1 MEKIDLMKGFDIENM
16 DETSVK
22 TIKLI
27 ETALNDG
34 LESMVK
40 GLNNDEVIGNM
51 KKAIDELK
59 SMKANTEL
67 ADRIEAIEQKM
78 IEINAQKTGKEK
90 GMSKTVKFEE
100 AFKSHMTT
108 DGKGYKYVDFKSA
121 LRGGQVKIELDKK
134 DATTIM
140 GNGATTRVEIDK
152 NISTPIYQPWLFTVA
167 NVTRTTS
174 PTVIYVDKSAPEGTP
189 AFVAEGGAKP
199 LISWEYEPKT
209 VNVKKVAAVSKFT
222 TEVATDIDGF
232 VTELTRDL
240 ASQIRA
246 KSENDILSGDGAG
259 GGIVGVESNMPGY
272 TLDTIKVANP
282 NTFDAIVAAATQI
295 KSSAMGAFTPT
306 HAVLNPQDVANMKL
320 AKNTNGDYVMPW
332 EFEGNPLELKIV
344 ESANRPVG
352 SLIVGDFKY
361 LNIKEYVDMELIF
374 GHENDDI
381 RKNLMT
387 VVAETRFA
395 PYIKTAEKYAFVS
408 DTIANITTAIKK
420 A

>member
-1 MEKIDLMKGFDIENM
+1 MIDLKKYFDIENM
-16 DETSVK
+16 DEVSVK
-22 TIKLI
+22 TIEAI
-27 ETALNDG
+27 EKSLNEG
-34 LESMVK
+34 FE
-40 GLNNDEVIGNM
+40 NM
-51 KKAIDELK
+51 KKGLSHEESFKKVNDAIDELK
-59 SMKANTEL
+59 SMNATKEMT
-67 ADRIEAIEQKM
+67 DRIEAIEKKM
-78 IEINAQKTGKEK
+78 IELNAQKTGEK
-90 GMSKTVKFEE
+90 TMSKTAKFEE
-100 AFKSHMTT
+100 AFKSHITT
-108 DGKGYKYVDFKSA
+108 DGKGYKYLDFKSA

-140 GNGATTRVEIDK
+140 GNGATTRVEVDK

-189 AFVAEGGAKP
+189 AFVAEGGTKP

-222 TEVATDIDGF
+222 TEVATDIEGF

-246 KSENDILSGDGAG
+246 KSENDILSGTGAG

-272 TLDTIKVANP
+272 TLDTIKVNNP
-282 NTFDAIVAAATQI
+282 NTFDAIIAAATQV

-332 EFEGNPLELKIV
+332 EFEGNPLELKVV

-352 SLIVGDFKY
+352 SLIVGDFQY

-408 DTIANITTAIKK
+408 DTIANITTAIKN

>member
-1 MEKIDLMKGFDIENM
+1 MIDLKKYFDIENM
-16 DETSVK
+16 DEVSVK
-22 TIKLI
+22 TIEAI
-27 ETALNDG
+27 EKSLNEG
-34 LESMVK
+34 LE
-40 GLNNDEVIGNM
+40 DM
-51 KKAIDELK
+51 KKGFNHEESFTKVNEAIEELK
-59 SMKANTEL
+59 SMNATKEMTE
-67 ADRIEAIEQKM
+67 RIEAIEKKM
-78 IEINAQKTGKEK
+78 IELNAQKAGEK
-90 GMSKTVKFEE
+90 TMSKTAKFEE

-140 GNGATTRVEIDK
+140 GNGATTRVEVDK
-152 NISTPIYQPWLFTVA
+152 NISTPIYQPWLFAVA

-174 PTVIYVDKSAPEGTP
+174 PTIIYVDKSAPEGTP
-189 AFVAEGGAKP
+189 AFVAEGGTKP

-272 TLDTIKVANP
+272 TLSTIKVANP

-352 SLIVGDFKY
+352 SLIVGDFQY

>member
-1 MEKIDLMKGFDIENM
+1 MEKIDLKKGFDIEKM

-22 TIKLI
+22 TIELI
-27 ETALNDG
+27 EASINEGFENLA
-34 LESMVK
+34 K
-40 GLNNDEVIGNM
+40 GLNNNEAIENV
-51 KKAIDELK
+51 KKAIEELK
-59 SMKANTEL
+59 GMQANTEL
-67 ADRIEAIEQKM
+67 ADRIEAIEKKM
-78 IEINAQKTGKEK
+78 IELNAQKTGEK
-90 GMSKTVKFEE
+90 TMSKTAKFEE
-100 AFKSHMTT
+100 AFKSHITT

-140 GNGATTRVEIDK
+140 GNGATTRVEVDK

-189 AFVAEGGAKP
+189 AFVAEGGTKP

-232 VTELTRDL
+232 ITELTRDL

-246 KSENDILSGDGAG
+246 KSENDILSGTGAG

-272 TLDTIKVANP
+272 TLDTIKVNNP
-282 NTFDAIVAAATQI
+282 NTFDAIIAAATQV

-332 EFEGNPLELKIV
+332 EFEGNPLELKVV

-352 SLIVGDFKY
+352 SLIVGDFQY

-408 DTIANITTAIKK
+408 DTIANITTAIKN

>member
-1 MEKIDLMKGFDIENM
+1 MIDLKKYFDIENM
-16 DETSVK
+16 DEVSVK
-22 TIKLI
+22 TIEAI
-27 ETALNDG
+27 EKSLNDG
-34 LESMVK
+34 LE
-40 GLNNDEVIGNM
+40 DM
-51 KKAIDELK
+51 KKGFSHEESFTKVNEAIEELK
-59 SMKANTEL
+59 SMNATKEMTE
-67 ADRIEAIEQKM
+67 RIEAIEKKM
-78 IEINAQKTGKEK
+78 IELNAQKAGEK
-90 GMSKTVKFEE
+90 VMSKTAKFEE
-100 AFKSHMTT
+100 AFKSYTT
-108 DGKGYKYVDFKSA
+108 IDNKGYKYVDFKSA

-140 GNGATTRVEIDK
+140 GNGATTRVEVDK

-272 TLDTIKVANP
+272 TLETIKVANP
-282 NTFDAIVAAATQI
+282 NTFDAIIAAATQV

-332 EFEGNPLELKIV
+332 EFEGNPLELKVV

-352 SLIVGDFKY
+352 SLIVGDFQY

-408 DTIANITTAIKK
+408 DTISNITTAIKK

>member
-1 MEKIDLMKGFDIENM
+1 MIDLKKYFDIENM
-16 DETSVK
+16 DEVSVK
-22 TIKLI
+22 TIEAI
-27 ETALNDG
+27 EKSLNEG
-34 LESMVK
+34 FE
-40 GLNNDEVIGNM
+40 NM
-51 KKAIDELK
+51 KKGLSHEESFAKVNDAIDELK
-59 SMKANTEL
+59 SMNATKEMTE
-67 ADRIEAIEQKM
+67 RIEAIEKKM
-78 IEINAQKTGKEK
+78 IELNAQKTGEK
-90 GMSKTVKFEE
+90 TMSKTAKFEE
-100 AFKSHMTT
+100 AFKSHITT
-108 DGKGYKYVDFKSA
+108 DGKGYKYLDFKSA

-140 GNGATTRVEIDK
+140 GNGAATRVEVDK

-189 AFVAEGGAKP
+189 AFVAEGGTKP

-222 TEVATDIDGF
+222 TEVATDIEGF

-246 KSENDILSGDGAG
+246 KSENDILSGTGAG

-272 TLDTIKVANP
+272 TLDTIKVNNP
-282 NTFDAIVAAATQI
+282 NTFDAIIAAATQV

-332 EFEGNPLELKIV
+332 EFEGNPLELKVV

-352 SLIVGDFKY
+352 SLIVGDFQY

-408 DTIANITTAIKK
+408 DTIDNITTAIKK

>member
-1 MEKIDLMKGFDIENM
+1 MIDLKKYFDIENM
-16 DETSVK
+16 DEVSVK
-22 TIKLI
+22 TIEAI
-27 ETALNDG
+27 EKALNEG
-34 LESMVK
+34 LE
-40 GLNNDEVIGNM
+40 NM
-51 KKAIDELK
+51 KKGLSHEESFKKVNDAIEELK
-59 SMKANTEL
+59 SMNATKDMTE
-67 ADRIEAIEQKM
+67 RIEAIEKKM
-78 IEINAQKTGKEK
+78 IELNAQKAGEK
-90 GMSKTVKFEE
+90 TMSKTAKFEE

-121 LRGGQVKIELDKK
+121 LQGGQVKIELDKK

-140 GNGATTRVEIDK
+140 GNGATTRVEVDK
-152 NISTPIYQPWLFTVA
+152 NISTPIYQPWLFSVA

-174 PTVIYVDKSAPEGTP
+174 PTVYYVDKSAPEGTP
-189 AFVAEGGAKP
+189 AFVAEGGTKP

-222 TEVATDIDGF
+222 TEVATDIEGF

-272 TLDTIKVANP
+272 TLGTIKVNNP
-282 NTFDAIVAAATQI
+282 NTFDAIIAAATQV

-320 AKNTNGDYVMPW
+320 AKNVNGDYVMPW
-332 EFEGNPLELKIV
+332 EFEGNPLELKVV

-408 DTIANITTAIKK
+408 DTIANITTAIKQ

>member
-1 MEKIDLMKGFDIENM
+1 MEKIDLKKGFDIEKM

-22 TIKLI
+22 TIELI
-27 ETALNDG
+27 EASINEG
-34 LESMVK
+34 LENLAK
-40 GLNNDEVIGNM
+40 GLKNNEAIENV
-51 KKAIDELK
+51 KKAIEELK
-59 SMKANTEL
+59 GMQANTEL
-67 ADRIEAIEQKM
+67 VDRIEAIEKKM
-78 IEINAQKTGKEK
+78 IELNAQKTGEK
-90 GMSKTVKFEE
+90 TMSKTAKFEE
-100 AFKSHMTT
+100 AFKSHITT
-108 DGKGYKYVDFKSA
+108 DGKGYKYLDFKSA
-121 LRGGQVKIELDKK
+121 LRSGQVKIELDKK

-140 GNGATTRVEIDK
+140 GNGATTRVEVDK

-189 AFVAEGGAKP
+189 AFVAEGGTKP

-222 TEVATDIDGF
+222 TEVATDIEGF

-246 KSENDILSGDGAG
+246 KSENDILSGTGAG

-272 TLDTIKVANP
+272 TLDTIKVNNP
-282 NTFDAIVAAATQI
+282 NTFDAIIAAATQV

-332 EFEGNPLELKIV
+332 EFEGNPLELKVV

-352 SLIVGDFKY
+352 SLIVGDFQY

>member
-1 MEKIDLMKGFDIENM
+1 MEKIDLKKGFDIEKM

-22 TIKLI
+22 TIELI
-27 ETALNDG
+27 EASINEG
-34 LESMVK
+34 LENLAK
-40 GLNNDEVIGNM
+40 GLNNNEAIENV
-51 KKAIDELK
+51 KKAIEELK
-59 SMKANTEL
+59 GMQANTEL
-67 ADRIEAIEQKM
+67 ADRIEAIEKKM
-78 IEINAQKTGKEK
+78 IELNAQKTGEK
-90 GMSKTVKFEE
+90 TMSKTAKFEE
-100 AFKSHMTT
+100 AFKSHITT

-140 GNGATTRVEIDK
+140 GNGATTRVEVDK

-189 AFVAEGGAKP
+189 AFVAEGGTKP

-232 VTELTRDL
+232 ITELTRDL

-246 KSENDILSGDGAG
+246 KSENDILSGTGAG

-272 TLDTIKVANP
+272 TLDTIKVNNP
-282 NTFDAIVAAATQI
+282 NTFDAIIAAATQV

-332 EFEGNPLELKIV
+332 EFEGNPLELKVV

-352 SLIVGDFKY
+352 SLIVGDFQY

-408 DTIANITTAIKK
+408 DTIANITTAIKN

>member
-1 MEKIDLMKGFDIENM
+1 MIDLKKYFDIENM
-16 DETSVK
+16 DEVSVK
-22 TIKLI
+22 TIEAI
-27 ETALNDG
+27 EKSLNDG
-34 LESMVK
+34 LEDMKK
-40 GLNNDEVIGNM
+40 GLSYEESFKKVND
-51 KKAIDELK
+51 AIDELK
-59 SMKANTEL
+59 SMNATKEMT
-67 ADRIEAIEQKM
+67 DRIEAIEKKM
-78 IEINAQKTGKEK
+78 IELNAQKTGEK
-90 GMSKTVKFEE
+90 TMSKTAKFEE
-100 AFKSHMTT
+100 AFKSHITT
-108 DGKGYKYVDFKSA
+108 DGKGYKYLDFKSA

-140 GNGATTRVEIDK
+140 GNGATTRVEVDK

-189 AFVAEGGAKP
+189 AFVAEGGTKP

-222 TEVATDIDGF
+222 TEVATDIEGF

-246 KSENDILSGDGAG
+246 KSENDILSGTGAG

-272 TLDTIKVANP
+272 TLDTIKVNNP
-282 NTFDAIVAAATQI
+282 NTFDAIIAAATQV

-320 AKNTNGDYVMPW
+320 AKNTNGNYVMPW
-332 EFEGNPLELKIV
+332 EFEGNPLELKVV

-408 DTIANITTAIKK
+408 DTISNITTAIKK

>member
-1 MEKIDLMKGFDIENM
+1 MEKIDLKKGFDIEKM

-22 TIKLI
+22 TIELI
-27 ETALNDG
+27 EAAINEG
-34 LESMVK
+34 LENLAK
-40 GLNNDEVIGNM
+40 GLKNNEAIENV
-51 KKAIDELK
+51 KKAIEELK
-59 SMKANTEL
+59 GMQANTEL
-67 ADRIEAIEQKM
+67 VDRIEAIEKKM
-78 IEINAQKTGKEK
+78 IELNAQKTGEK
-90 GMSKTVKFEE
+90 TMSKTAKFEE
-100 AFKSHMTT
+100 AFKSHITT

-140 GNGATTRVEIDK
+140 GNGATTRIEVDK
-152 NISTPIYQPWLFTVA
+152 NISTPIYQPWLFAVA

-189 AFVAEGGAKP
+189 AFVAEGGTKP

-222 TEVATDIDGF
+222 TEVATDIEGF

-246 KSENDILSGDGAG
+246 KSENDILSGTGAG

-272 TLDTIKVANP
+272 TLDTIKVNNP
-282 NTFDAIVAAATQI
+282 NTFDAIIAAATQV

-306 HAVLNPQDVANMKL
+306 HAVLNPQDVTNMKL

-332 EFEGNPLELKIV
+332 EFEGNPLVLKVV

-352 SLIVGDFKY
+352 SLIVGDFQY

-408 DTIANITTAIKK
+408 DTIANITTAIKN

>member
-1 MEKIDLMKGFDIENM
+1 MIDLKKYFDIENM
-16 DETSVK
+16 DEVSVK
-22 TIKLI
+22 TIEAI
-27 ETALNDG
+27 EKSLNDG
-34 LESMVK
+34 LEDMKK
-40 GLNNDEVIGNM
+40 GLSYEESFKKVND
-51 KKAIDELK
+51 AIDELK
-59 SMKANTEL
+59 SMNATKEL
-67 ADRIEAIEQKM
+67 TDRIEAIEKKM
-78 IEINAQKTGKEK
+78 IELNAQKTGGKT
-90 GMSKTVKFEE
+90 MSKTAKFEE
-100 AFKSHMTT
+100 AFKSHMII
-108 DGKGYKYVDFKSA
+108 DGKGYKYIDFKSA

-140 GNGATTRVEIDK
+140 GNGATTRVEVDK
-152 NISTPIYQPWLFTVA
+152 NISTPIYQPWLFAVA

-189 AFVAEGGAKP
+189 AFVAEGGTKP

-246 KSENDILSGDGAG
+246 KSENDILSGTGAD

-272 TLDTIKVANP
+272 TLDTIKVNNP
-282 NTFDAIVAAATQI
+282 NTFDAIIAAATQV

-306 HAVLNPQDVANMKL
+306 HAVLNPQDVTNMKL

-332 EFEGNPLELKIV
+332 EFEGNPLVLKVV

-352 SLIVGDFKY
+352 SLIVGDFQY

-374 GHENDDI
+374 GHEMDDI

-408 DTIANITTAIKK
+408 DTIANITTAIKN

>member
-1 MEKIDLMKGFDIENM
+1 MEKIDLKKGFDIEKM

-22 TIKLI
+22 TIELI
-27 ETALNDG
+27 EAAINEG
-34 LESMVK
+34 LENLAK
-40 GLNNDEVIGNM
+40 GLKNNEAIENV
-51 KKAIDELK
+51 KKAIEELK
-59 SMKANTEL
+59 GMQANTEL
-67 ADRIEAIEQKM
+67 VDRIEAIEKKM
-78 IEINAQKTGKEK
+78 IELNAQKTGEK
-90 GMSKTVKFEE
+90 TMSKTAKFEE
-100 AFKSHMTT
+100 AFKSHITI

-140 GNGATTRVEIDK
+140 GNGATTRVEVDK

-189 AFVAEGGAKP
+189 AFVAEGGTKP

-222 TEVATDIDGF
+222 TEVATDIEGF

-246 KSENDILSGDGAG
+246 KSENDILSGTGAG

-272 TLDTIKVANP
+272 TLDTIKVNNP
-282 NTFDAIVAAATQI
+282 NTFDAIIAAATQV

-332 EFEGNPLELKIV
+332 EFEGNPLELKVV

-352 SLIVGDFKY
+352 SLIVGDFQY

-408 DTIANITTAIKK
+408 DTIDNITTAIKK

>member
-1 MEKIDLMKGFDIENM
+1 MIDLKKYFDIENM
-16 DETSVK
+16 DEVSVK
-22 TIKLI
+22 TIEAI
-27 ETALNDG
+27 EKSLNEG
-34 LESMVK
+34 FE
-40 GLNNDEVIGNM
+40 NM
-51 KKAIDELK
+51 KKGLSHEESFAKVNDAIDELK
-59 SMKANTEL
+59 SMNATKEMTE
-67 ADRIEAIEQKM
+67 RIEAIEKKM
-78 IEINAQKTGKEK
+78 IELNAQKTGEK
-90 GMSKTVKFEE
+90 TMSKTAKFEE
-100 AFKSHMTT
+100 AFKSHMTI

-140 GNGATTRVEIDK
+140 GNGATTRVEVDK
-152 NISTPIYQPWLFTVA
+152 NISTPIYQPWLFAVA

-189 AFVAEGGAKP
+189 AFVVEGGAKP

-222 TEVATDIDGF
+222 TEVATDIEGF

-272 TLDTIKVANP
+272 TLNTIKVANP
-282 NTFDAIVAAATQI
+282 NTFDAIIAAATQV

-332 EFEGNPLELKIV
+332 EFEGNPLELKVV

>member
-1 MEKIDLMKGFDIENM
+1 MIDLKKYFDIENM
-16 DETSVK
+16 DEVSVK
-22 TIKLI
+22 TIEAI
-27 ETALNDG
+27 EKSLNEGFED
-34 LESMVK
+34 MKK
-40 GLNNDEVIGNM
+40 GLNYEESFTKVND
-51 KKAIDELK
+51 AIDELK
-59 SMKANTEL
+59 SMNVTKEMTE
-67 ADRIEAIEQKM
+67 RIEAIEKRM
-78 IEINAQKTGKEK
+78 IELNAQKTGEK
-90 GMSKTVKFEE
+90 AMSKTAKFEE

-140 GNGATTRVEIDK
+140 GNGATTRVEVDK
-152 NISTPIYQPWLFTVA
+152 NISTPIYQPWLFAVA

-222 TEVATDIDGF
+222 TEVATDIEGF

-272 TLDTIKVANP
+272 TLGTIKVNNP
-282 NTFDAIVAAATQI
+282 NTFDAIIAAATQV

-320 AKNTNGDYVMPW
+320 AKNVNGDYVMPW
-332 EFEGNPLELKIV
+332 EFEGNPLELKVV

-352 SLIVGDFKY
+352 SLIVGDFQY

-408 DTIANITTAIKK
+408 DTIANITAAIKQD
-420 A
+420 

>member
-1 MEKIDLMKGFDIENM
+1 MIDLKKHFDIKNM
-16 DETSVK
+16 DEVSVK
-22 TIKLI
+22 TIEAI
-27 ETALNDG
+27 EKALNEG
-34 LESMVK
+34 LEDMKK
-40 GLNNDEVIGNM
+40 GLSHEESFAKVND
-51 KKAIDELK
+51 AIEELK
-59 SMKANTEL
+59 SMNATKDMTE
-67 ADRIEAIEQKM
+67 RIEAIEKKM
-78 IEINAQKTGKEK
+78 IELNAQKAGEK
-90 GMSKTVKFEE
+90 TMSKTAKFEE
-100 AFKSHMTT
+100 AFKSHMST
-108 DGKGYKYVDFKSA
+108 DNKGYKYVDFKSA
-121 LRGGQVKIELDKK
+121 LQGGQVKIELDKK

-140 GNGATTRVEIDK
+140 GNGATTRVEVDK
-152 NISTPIYQPWLFTVA
+152 NISTPIYQPWLFSVA

-174 PTVIYVDKSAPEGTP
+174 PTVYYVDKSAPEGTP
-189 AFVAEGGAKP
+189 AFVAEGGTKP

-222 TEVATDIDGF
+222 TEVATDIEGF

-272 TLDTIKVANP
+272 TLDTIKVNNP
-282 NTFDAIVAAATQI
+282 NTFDAIIAAATQV

-320 AKNTNGDYVMPW
+320 AKNVNGDYVMPW
-332 EFEGNPLELKIV
+332 EFEGNPLELKVV

-408 DTIANITTAIKK
+408 DTIANITTAIKQ

>member
-1 MEKIDLMKGFDIENM
+1 MEKIDLKKGFDIEKM

-22 TIKLI
+22 TIELI
-27 ETALNDG
+27 EASINEG
-34 LESMVK
+34 LENLAK
-40 GLNNDEVIGNM
+40 GLKNNEAIENV
-51 KKAIDELK
+51 KKAIEELK
-59 SMKANTEL
+59 GMQANTEL
-67 ADRIEAIEQKM
+67 VDRIEAIEKKM
-78 IEINAQKTGKEK
+78 IELNAQKTGEK
-90 GMSKTVKFEE
+90 TMSKTAKFEE
-100 AFKSHMTT
+100 AFKSHITT

-140 GNGATTRVEIDK
+140 GNGATTRVEVDK

-189 AFVAEGGAKP
+189 AFVAEGGTKP

-222 TEVATDIDGF
+222 TEVATDIEGF

-246 KSENDILSGDGAG
+246 KSENDILSGTGAD

-272 TLDTIKVANP
+272 TLDTIKVNNP
-282 NTFDAIVAAATQI
+282 NTFDAIIAAATQV

-332 EFEGNPLELKIV
+332 EFEGNPLELKVV

-352 SLIVGDFKY
+352 SLIVGDFQY

>member
-1 MEKIDLMKGFDIENM
+1 MEKIDLKKGFDIEKM

-22 TIKLI
+22 TIELI
-27 ETALNDG
+27 EASINEG
-34 LESMVK
+34 LENLAK
-40 GLNNDEVIGNM
+40 GLKNNEAIENV
-51 KKAIDELK
+51 KKTIEELK
-59 SMKANTEL
+59 GMQANTEL
-67 ADRIEAIEQKM
+67 VDRIEAIEKKM
-78 IEINAQKTGKEK
+78 IELNAQKTGEK
-90 GMSKTVKFEE
+90 TMSKIAKFEE
-100 AFKSHMTT
+100 AFKSHITI

-140 GNGATTRVEIDK
+140 GNGATTRVEVDK

-189 AFVAEGGAKP
+189 AFVAEGGTKP

-222 TEVATDIDGF
+222 TEVATDIEGF

-246 KSENDILSGDGAG
+246 KSENDILSGTGAD

-272 TLDTIKVANP
+272 TLDTIKVNNP
-282 NTFDAIVAAATQI
+282 NTFDAIIAAATQV

-332 EFEGNPLELKIV
+332 EFEGNPLELKVV

-352 SLIVGDFKY
+352 SLIVGDFQY

>member
-1 MEKIDLMKGFDIENM
+1 MIDLKKYFDIENM
-16 DETSVK
+16 DEVSVK
-22 TIKLI
+22 TIEAI
-27 ETALNDG
+27 EKSLNDG
-34 LESMVK
+34 LEDMKK
-40 GLNNDEVIGNM
+40 GLSYEESFKKVND
-51 KKAIDELK
+51 AIDELK
-59 SMKANTEL
+59 SMNATKEMT
-67 ADRIEAIEQKM
+67 DRIEAIEKKM
-78 IEINAQKTGKEK
+78 IELNAQKTGEK
-90 GMSKTVKFEE
+90 TMSKTAKFEE
-100 AFKSHMTT
+100 AFKSHITT
-108 DGKGYKYVDFKSA
+108 DGKGYKYLDFKSA

-134 DATTIM
+134 DAATIM
-140 GNGATTRVEIDK
+140 GNGATTRVEVDK

-189 AFVAEGGAKP
+189 AFVAEGGTKP

-222 TEVATDIDGF
+222 TEVATDIEGF

-246 KSENDILSGDGAG
+246 KSENDILSGTGAG

-272 TLDTIKVANP
+272 TLDTIKVNNP
-282 NTFDAIVAAATQI
+282 NTFDAIIAAATQV

-332 EFEGNPLELKIV
+332 EFEGNPLELKVV

-352 SLIVGDFKY
+352 SLIVGDFQY

-408 DTIANITTAIKK
+408 DTISNITTAIKK

>member
-1 MEKIDLMKGFDIENM
+1 MIDLKKHFDIENM
-16 DETSVK
+16 DEVSVK
-22 TIKLI
+22 TIEAI
-27 ETALNDG
+27 EKSLNEGFED
-34 LESMVK
+34 MKK
-40 GLNNDEVIGNM
+40 GLNYEESFTKVNDAIG
-51 KKAIDELK
+51 ELK
-59 SMKANTEL
+59 SMNVTKEMTE
-67 ADRIEAIEQKM
+67 RIEAIEKKM
-78 IEINAQKTGKEK
+78 IELNAQKTGEK
-90 GMSKTVKFEE
+90 AMSKTAKFEE

-140 GNGATTRVEIDK
+140 GNGATTRVEVDK
-152 NISTPIYQPWLFTVA
+152 NISTPIYQPWLFAVA

-222 TEVATDIDGF
+222 TEVATDIEGF

-259 GGIVGVESNMPGY
+259 GGIVGVEINMPGY
-272 TLDTIKVANP
+272 TLGTIKVNNP
-282 NTFDAIVAAATQI
+282 NTFDAIIAAATQV

-320 AKNTNGDYVMPW
+320 AKNVNGDYVMPW
-332 EFEGNPLELKIV
+332 EFEGNPLELKVV

-352 SLIVGDFKY
+352 SLIVGDFQY

-408 DTIANITTAIKK
+408 DTIANITTAIKQ

>member
-1 MEKIDLMKGFDIENM
+1 MEKIDLKKGFDIEKM

-22 TIKLI
+22 TIELI
-27 ETALNDG
+27 EASINEG
-34 LESMVK
+34 LENLAK
-40 GLNNDEVIGNM
+40 GLKNNEAIENV
-51 KKAIDELK
+51 KKAIEELK
-59 SMKANTEL
+59 GMQANTEL
-67 ADRIEAIEQKM
+67 VDRIEAIEKKM
-78 IEINAQKTGKEK
+78 IELNAQKTGEK
-90 GMSKTVKFEE
+90 TMSKTAKFEE
-100 AFKSHMTT
+100 AFKSHITI

-140 GNGATTRVEIDK
+140 GNGATTRVEVDK

-189 AFVAEGGAKP
+189 AFVAEGGTKP

-222 TEVATDIDGF
+222 TEVATDIEGF

-246 KSENDILSGDGAG
+246 KSENDILSGTGAG

-272 TLDTIKVANP
+272 TLDTIKVNNP
-282 NTFDAIVAAATQI
+282 NTFDAIIAAATQV

-306 HAVLNPQDVANMKL
+306 HAVLNPQDVTNMKL

-332 EFEGNPLELKIV
+332 EFEGNPLVLKVV

-352 SLIVGDFKY
+352 SLIVGDFQY

-374 GHENDDI
+374 GHEMDDI

>member
-1 MEKIDLMKGFDIENM
+1 MFDLKKYFDIENM
-16 DETSVK
+16 DEVSVK
-22 TIKLI
+22 TIEAI
-27 ETALNDG
+27 EKALNEG
-34 LESMVK
+34 LE
-40 GLNNDEVIGNM
+40 NM
-51 KKAIDELK
+51 KKGLSHEESFKKVNDAIDELK
-59 SMKANTEL
+59 SMNVTKEMTE
-67 ADRIEAIEQKM
+67 RIEAIEKKM
-78 IEINAQKTGKEK
+78 IELNAQKTGEK
-90 GMSKTVKFEE
+90 TMSKTAKFEE

-140 GNGATTRVEIDK
+140 GNGATTRVEVDK
-152 NISTPIYQPWLFTVA
+152 NISTPIYQPWLFSVA

-189 AFVAEGGAKP
+189 AFVAEGGTKP

-222 TEVATDIDGF
+222 TEVATDIEGF

-272 TLDTIKVANP
+272 TLGTIKVNNP
-282 NTFDAIVAAATQI
+282 NTFDAIIAAATQV

-320 AKNTNGDYVMPW
+320 AKNVNGDYVMPW
-332 EFEGNPLELKIV
+332 EFEGNPLELKVV

-408 DTIANITTAIKK
+408 DTIANITTAIKQ

>member
-1 MEKIDLMKGFDIENM
+1 MEKIDLKKGFDIEKM

-22 TIKLI
+22 TIELI
-27 ETALNDG
+27 EASINEG
-34 LESMVK
+34 LENLAK
-40 GLNNDEVIGNM
+40 GLNNNEAIENV
-51 KKAIDELK
+51 KKAIEELK
-59 SMKANTEL
+59 GMQANTEL

-78 IEINAQKTGKEK
+78 IELNAQKAGEK
-90 GMSKTVKFEE
+90 VMSKTAKFEE
-100 AFKSHMTT
+100 AFKSYTT
-108 DGKGYKYVDFKSA
+108 IDNKGYKYVDFKSA

-140 GNGATTRVEIDK
+140 GNGATTRVEVDK

-272 TLDTIKVANP
+272 TLETIKVANP
-282 NTFDAIVAAATQI
+282 NTFDAIIAAATQV

-332 EFEGNPLELKIV
+332 EFEGNPLELKVV

-352 SLIVGDFKY
+352 SLIVGDFQY

>member
-1 MEKIDLMKGFDIENM
+1 MIDLKKYFDIENM
-16 DETSVK
+16 DEVSVK
-22 TIKLI
+22 TIEAI
-27 ETALNDG
+27 EKSLNEG
-34 LESMVK
+34 LE
-40 GLNNDEVIGNM
+40 DM
-51 KKAIDELK
+51 KKGFSNEESFTKVNEAIEELK
-59 SMKANTEL
+59 SMNATKEMTE
-67 ADRIEAIEQKM
+67 RIEAIEKKM
-78 IEINAQKTGKEK
+78 IELNAQKAGEK
-90 GMSKTVKFEE
+90 VMSKTAKFEE
-100 AFKSHMTT
+100 AFKSYMTT
-108 DGKGYKYVDFKSA
+108 DNKGYKYVDFKSA

-140 GNGATTRVEIDK
+140 GNGATTRVDVDK
-152 NISTPIYQPWLFTVA
+152 NISTPIYQPWLFAVA

-189 AFVAEGGAKP
+189 AFVAEGGTKP

-222 TEVATDIDGF
+222 TEVATDIEGF

-259 GGIVGVESNMPGY
+259 GGIVGVEGNMPGY
-272 TLDTIKVANP
+272 TLETIKVANP
-282 NTFDAIVAAATQI
+282 NTFDAIIAAATQV

-306 HAVLNPQDVANMKL
+306 HAVLNPQDVTNMKL

-332 EFEGNPLELKIV
+332 EFEGNPLVLKVV

-352 SLIVGDFKY
+352 SLIVGDFQY

>member
-1 MEKIDLMKGFDIENM
+1 MFDLKKYFDIENM
-16 DETSVK
+16 DEVSVK
-22 TIKLI
+22 TIEAI
-27 ETALNDG
+27 EKSLNEG
-34 LESMVK
+34 LEEIKK
-40 GLNNDEVIGNM
+40 GLSHEESFKKVND
-51 KKAIDELK
+51 AIEELK
-59 SMKANTEL
+59 SMNATKDMTE
-67 ADRIEAIEQKM
+67 RIEAIEKKM
-78 IEINAQKTGKEK
+78 IELNAQKAGEK
-90 GMSKTVKFEE
+90 VISKTAKFEE

-121 LRGGQVKIELDKK
+121 LRGGQVKVELDKK
-134 DATTIM
+134 EAGVIM
-140 GNGATTRVEIDK
+140 GNGATTRMEIDK
-152 NISTPIYQPWLFTVA
+152 NISTPIYQPWLFRVA

-174 PTVIYVDKSAPEGTP
+174 PTIIYVDKSAPEGTP
-189 AFVAEGGAKP
+189 AFVAEGGTKP
-199 LISWEYEPKT
+199 LISWVYEPKT

-222 TEVATDIDGF
+222 TEVATDIEGF

-240 ASQIRA
+240 SSQIRA
-246 KSENDILSGDGAG
+246 KSESDILSGDGAD

-272 TLDTIKVANP
+272 TLETIKVNNP
-282 NTFDAIVAAATQI
+282 NTFDAIIAAATQV

-320 AKNTNGDYVMPW
+320 AKNINGDYVMPW
-332 EFEGNPLELKIV
+332 EFEGNPLELKII
-344 ESANRPVG
+344 ESASRPVG
-352 SLIVGDFKY
+352 SLIVGDFQY
-361 LNIKEYVDMELIF
+361 LNIKEYVDLEFIF

-408 DTIANITTAIKK
+408 DTIANITTAINK

>member
-1 MEKIDLMKGFDIENM
+1 MIDLKKYFDIENM
-16 DETSVK
+16 DEVSVK
-22 TIKLI
+22 TIEAI
-27 ETALNDG
+27 EKSLNEG
-34 LESMVK
+34 LE
-40 GLNNDEVIGNM
+40 DM
-51 KKAIDELK
+51 KKGFSNEESFTKVNEAIEELK
-59 SMKANTEL
+59 SMNATKEMTE
-67 ADRIEAIEQKM
+67 RIEAIEKKM
-78 IEINAQKTGKEK
+78 IELNAQKAGEK
-90 GMSKTVKFEE
+90 VMSKTAKFEE
-100 AFKSHMTT
+100 AFKSYMTT
-108 DGKGYKYVDFKSA
+108 DNKGYKYVDFKSA

-140 GNGATTRVEIDK
+140 GNGATTRVEVDK

-189 AFVAEGGAKP
+189 AFVAEGGTKP

-259 GGIVGVESNMPGY
+259 GGIVGVEGNMPGY
-272 TLDTIKVANP
+272 TLETIKVANP

-352 SLIVGDFKY
+352 SLIVGDFQY

>member
-1 MEKIDLMKGFDIENM
+1 MIDLKKYFDIENM
-16 DETSVK
+16 DEVSVK
-22 TIKLI
+22 TIEAI
-27 ETALNDG
+27 EKALNEG
-34 LESMVK
+34 LE
-40 GLNNDEVIGNM
+40 NM
-51 KKAIDELK
+51 KKGLSHEESFTKVNEAIEELK
-59 SMKANTEL
+59 SMNVTKEMTE
-67 ADRIEAIEQKM
+67 RIEAIEKKM
-78 IEINAQKTGKEK
+78 IELNAQKTGEK
-90 GMSKTVKFEE
+90 TMSKTAKFEE

-121 LRGGQVKIELDKK
+121 LRSGQVKIELDKK

-140 GNGATTRVEIDK
+140 GNGATTRVEVDK
-152 NISTPIYQPWLFTVA
+152 NISTPIYQPWLFSVA

-189 AFVAEGGAKP
+189 AFVAEGGTKP

-222 TEVATDIDGF
+222 TEVATDIEGF

-272 TLDTIKVANP
+272 TLDTIKVNNP
-282 NTFDAIVAAATQI
+282 NTFDAIIAAATQV

-320 AKNTNGDYVMPW
+320 AKNVNGDYVMPW
-332 EFEGNPLELKIV
+332 EFEGNPLELKVV

-408 DTIANITTAIKK
+408 DTIANITTAIKQ

>member
-1 MEKIDLMKGFDIENM
+1 MIDLKKYFDIENM
-16 DETSVK
+16 DEVSVK
-22 TIKLI
+22 TIEAI
-27 ETALNDG
+27 EKSLNEG
-34 LESMVK
+34 LE
-40 GLNNDEVIGNM
+40 DM
-51 KKAIDELK
+51 KKGFSHEESFTKVNEAIEELK
-59 SMKANTEL
+59 SMSVTKEMTE
-67 ADRIEAIEQKM
+67 RIEAIEKKM
-78 IEINAQKTGKEK
+78 IELNAQKAGEK
-90 GMSKTVKFEE
+90 VMSKTAKFEK

-134 DATTIM
+134 DATVIM
-140 GNGATTRVEIDK
+140 GNGATTRVEVDK
-152 NISTPIYQPWLFTVA
+152 NISTPIYQPWLFAVA

-189 AFVAEGGAKP
+189 TFVAEGGAKP

-222 TEVATDIDGF
+222 TEVATDIEGF
-232 VTELTRDL
+232 VTELARDL
-240 ASQIRA
+240 SNQIRA
-246 KSENDILSGDGAG
+246 KSEYDILSGDGAG

-272 TLDTIKVANP
+272 TLQTIKVNNP
-282 NTFDAIVAAATQI
+282 NTFDAIIAAATQV

-332 EFEGNPLELKIV
+332 EFEGNPLVLKVV

-352 SLIVGDFKY
+352 SLIVGDFQY

-408 DTIANITTAIKK
+408 DTIANITTAIKQ

>member
-1 MEKIDLMKGFDIENM
+1 MIDLKKYFDIENM
-16 DETSVK
+16 DEVSVK
-22 TIKLI
+22 TIEAI
-27 ETALNDG
+27 EKSLNDG
-34 LESMVK
+34 LEDMKK
-40 GLNNDEVIGNM
+40 GLSHEESFKKVND
-51 KKAIDELK
+51 AIDELK
-59 SMKANTEL
+59 SMNATKEMTE
-67 ADRIEAIEQKM
+67 RIEAIEKKM
-78 IEINAQKTGKEK
+78 IELNAQKTGEK
-90 GMSKTVKFEE
+90 TMSKTAKFEE
-100 AFKSHMTT
+100 AFKSHITT
-108 DGKGYKYVDFKSA
+108 DGKGYKYLDFKSA

-140 GNGATTRVEIDK
+140 GNGATTRVEVDK

-189 AFVAEGGAKP
+189 AFVAEGGTKP

-222 TEVATDIDGF
+222 TEVATDIEGF

-246 KSENDILSGDGAG
+246 KSENDILSGTGAG

-272 TLDTIKVANP
+272 TLDTIKVNNP
-282 NTFDAIVAAATQI
+282 NTFDAIIAAATQV

-332 EFEGNPLELKIV
+332 EFEGNPLELKVV

-352 SLIVGDFKY
+352 SLIVGDFQY

>member
-1 MEKIDLMKGFDIENM
+1 MEKIDLKKGFDIEKM

-22 TIKLI
+22 TIELI
-27 ETALNDG
+27 EASINEG
-34 LESMVK
+34 LENLAK
-40 GLNNDEVIGNM
+40 GLNNNEAIENV
-51 KKAIDELK
+51 KKAIEELK
-59 SMKANTEL
+59 GMQANTEL
-67 ADRIEAIEQKM
+67 VDRIEAIEKKM
-78 IEINAQKTGKEK
+78 IELNAQKTGEK
-90 GMSKTVKFEE
+90 TMSKTAKFEE
-100 AFKSHMTT
+100 AFKSHITT

-140 GNGATTRVEIDK
+140 GNGATTRVEVDK
-152 NISTPIYQPWLFTVA
+152 NISTPIYQPWLFAVA

-189 AFVAEGGAKP
+189 AFVVEGGVKP

-222 TEVATDIDGF
+222 TEVATDIEGF
-232 VTELTRDL
+232 IIELTRDL

-246 KSENDILSGDGAG
+246 KSENDILSGTGAG

-272 TLDTIKVANP
+272 TLDTIKVNNP
-282 NTFDAIVAAATQI
+282 NTFDAIIAAATQV

-332 EFEGNPLELKIV
+332 EFEGNPLELKVV

-420 A
+420 G

>member
-1 MEKIDLMKGFDIENM
+1 MEKIDLKKGFDIEKM

-22 TIKLI
+22 TIELI
-27 ETALNDG
+27 EASINEG
-34 LESMVK
+34 LENLAK
-40 GLNNDEVIGNM
+40 GLKNNEAIENV
-51 KKAIDELK
+51 KKAIEELK
-59 SMKANTEL
+59 GMQANTEL
-67 ADRIEAIEQKM
+67 VDRIEAIEKKM
-78 IEINAQKTGKEK
+78 IELNAQKTGEK
-90 GMSKTVKFEE
+90 TMSKTAKFEE
-100 AFKSHMTT
+100 AFKSHITI

-121 LRGGQVKIELDKK
+121 LRCGQVKIELDKK

-140 GNGATTRVEIDK
+140 GNGATTRIEVDK
-152 NISTPIYQPWLFTVA
+152 NISTPIYQPWLFAVA

-189 AFVAEGGAKP
+189 AFVAEGGTKP

-222 TEVATDIDGF
+222 TEVATDIEGF

-272 TLDTIKVANP
+272 TLDTIKVNNP
-282 NTFDAIVAAATQI
+282 NTFDAIIAAATQV

-306 HAVLNPQDVANMKL
+306 HAVLNPQDVTNMKL

-332 EFEGNPLELKIV
+332 EFEGNPLELKVV

-352 SLIVGDFKY
+352 SLIVGDFQY

-408 DTIANITTAIKK
+408 DTIDNITTAIKK

>member
-1 MEKIDLMKGFDIENM
+1 MIDLKKYFDIENM
-16 DETSVK
+16 DEVSVK
-22 TIKLI
+22 TIEAI
-27 ETALNDG
+27 EKSLNEG
-34 LESMVK
+34 LEDMKK
-40 GLNNDEVIGNM
+40 GLSYEESFTKVNE
-51 KKAIDELK
+51 AIEELK
-59 SMKANTEL
+59 SMNATKEMTE
-67 ADRIEAIEQKM
+67 RIEAIEKRM
-78 IEINAQKTGKEK
+78 IELNAQKAGEK
-90 GMSKTVKFEE
+90 TMSKTAKFEE

-140 GNGATTRVEIDK
+140 GNGATTRVEVDK
-152 NISTPIYQPWLFTVA
+152 NISTPIYQPWLFAVA

-189 AFVAEGGAKP
+189 AFVAEGGTKP

-272 TLDTIKVANP
+272 TLGTIKVNNP
-282 NTFDAIVAAATQI
+282 NTFDAIIAAATQV

>member
-1 MEKIDLMKGFDIENM
+1 MIDLKKYFDIENM
-16 DETSVK
+16 DEVSVK
-22 TIKLI
+22 TIEAI
-27 ETALNDG
+27 EKALNDG
-34 LESMVK
+34 LE
-40 GLNNDEVIGNM
+40 NM
-51 KKAIDELK
+51 KKGLSHEESFAKVNDAIEELK
-59 SMKANTEL
+59 SMNATKDMTE
-67 ADRIEAIEQKM
+67 RIEAIEKKM
-78 IEINAQKTGKEK
+78 IELNAQKAGEK
-90 GMSKTVKFEE
+90 TMSKTAKFEE

-140 GNGATTRVEIDK
+140 GNGATTRVEVDK
-152 NISTPIYQPWLFTVA
+152 NISTPIYQPWLFAVA

-189 AFVAEGGAKP
+189 AFVAEGGTKP

-222 TEVATDIDGF
+222 TEVATDIEGF

-272 TLDTIKVANP
+272 TLDTIKVNNP
-282 NTFDAIVAAATQI
+282 NTFDAIIAAATQV

-320 AKNTNGDYVMPW
+320 AKNINGDYVMPW
-332 EFEGNPLELKIV
+332 EFEGNPLELKVV

-408 DTIANITTAIKK
+408 DTIANITTAIKQ

>member
-1 MEKIDLMKGFDIENM
+1 MIDLKKYFDIENM
-16 DETSVK
+16 DEVSVK
-22 TIKLI
+22 TIEAI
-27 ETALNDG
+27 EKSLNDG
-34 LESMVK
+34 LEDMKK
-40 GLNNDEVIGNM
+40 GLSYEESFKKVND
-51 KKAIDELK
+51 AIDELK
-59 SMKANTEL
+59 SMNATKEMT
-67 ADRIEAIEQKM
+67 DRIEAIEKKM
-78 IEINAQKTGKEK
+78 IELNAQKTGEK
-90 GMSKTVKFEE
+90 TMSKTAKFEE
-100 AFKSHMTT
+100 AFKSHITT
-108 DGKGYKYVDFKSA
+108 DGKGYKYLDFKSA

-140 GNGATTRVEIDK
+140 GNGATTRVEVDK

-189 AFVAEGGAKP
+189 AFVAEGGTKP

-222 TEVATDIDGF
+222 TEVATDIEGF

-246 KSENDILSGDGAG
+246 KSENDILSGTGAG

-272 TLDTIKVANP
+272 TLDTIKVNNP
-282 NTFDAIVAAATQI
+282 NTFDAIIAAATQV

-332 EFEGNPLELKIV
+332 EFEGNPLELKVV

-352 SLIVGDFKY
+352 SLIVGDFQY

-408 DTIANITTAIKK
+408 DTISNITTAIKK